1 MENCC
6 CLLHE
11 CLSNFDLICLV
22 PIYWVFFVH
31 EFPAFSA
38 KKSQLI
44 YLVYELF
51 CTVPKLKLMP
61 CVVNP
66 LFISWCQ
73 IYVVTFLK
81 VCSQL
86 SAHAHRSSNTHN
98 NECPVYFNVCWLY
111 REPIILFIVCMEPD
125 HLSYLP

>member
-22 PIYWVFFVH
+22 PIFGGFFVH
-31 EFPAFSA
+31 EFSAFSA

-98 NECPVYFNVCWLY
+98 NALFILMFVDCTES
-111 REPIILFIVCMEPD
+111 PIILFIVCMEPD